1 MAAKG
6 LNKVMLIGRLGKDP
20 DVKYTQS
27 GLAIVN
33 FTLAT
38 NEDWPD
44 KATGERKERTEWHNI
59 VVFGKLGEICGKYL
73 SKGKQVYVEGRIQ
86 TRSWEQDGT
95 TRYKTEIVATDM
107 LMLDAKGVGGEVSRV
122 ESASEPYAESPMAAE
137 PKPELSH
144 PPGGMGG
151 DDIPF

>member
-1 MAAKG
+1 MATKG

-73 SKGKQVYVEGRIQ
+73 SKGKQVYIEGRLQ
-86 TRSWEQDGT
+86 TSSWEKDGI
-95 TRYKTEIVATDM
+95 TRYKTEIVVNDM
-107 LMLDAKGVGGEVSRV
+107 RMLDSKGAGGDVMRAETPSENYYEHSTPS
-122 ESASEPYAESPMAAE
+122 ESKPAYA
-137 PKPELSH
+137 
-144 PPGGMGG
+144 PPSGVAD